1 MSAAEIDIRKI
12 LKLLPHRYPF
22 LLVDRVLEFEAQKRI
37 KTLKN
42 VTINEPFFQGHF
54 PGQPVMPGVMIL
66 EALAQSAGLLTFG
79 ADMERKEGALYYFV
93 GIDGARFKQVVYP
106 GDQLHMNVTVER
118 YIRGIWK
125 FKGQAMVNDNVACEA
140 ELMCTVKQADA

>member
-42 VTINEPFFQGHF
+42 VTINEIGRAH
-54 PGQPVMPGVMIL
+54 V
-66 EALAQSAGLLTFG
+66 
-79 ADMERKEGALYYFV
+79 
-93 GIDGARFKQVVYP
+93 
-106 GDQLHMNVTVER
+106 
-118 YIRGIWK
+118 
-125 FKGQAMVNDNVACEA
+125 
-140 ELMCTVKQADA
+140 